1 MEAFAESGPLLIGLA
16 LTFGLFMTWGIGAN
30 DVANTM
36 GTSVGS
42 GALSPRRAITVAAI
56 FELLGAFLGGGR
68 VTETVRGEILD
79 PASVAATP
87 EIVVYGMIATLLAGG
102 LWLALASRRGWPVST
117 THTIIG
123 ALAGFGIAG
132 LGIGAVRWD
141 TLLGIGASWILS
153 PLLGGLLAY
162 LLMSSVRLLILDTAE
177 PQASARRWAPAY
189 VFLVGFTITLV
200 TLFGGLTH
208 LNLTLTPGG
217 SVLIAGAVGLALAG
231 VGRALTGDIEAPEQR
246 ERDYQFASVEQVF
259 APMMV
264 FAACAMAFA
273 HGSNDVANG
282 VGPVAAVLDVVRSG
296 EVGPFS
302 MVPGWLLALGGL
314 GIVSGILTYGARVI
328 VTLGSKITA
337 LTPTRGFC
345 ATLGAAITVALASRA
360 GLPVSTTHIVV
371 GAIMGVG
378 MARGIGAMDLRVLGG
393 MFLYWAITLPMS
405 GLFGALFFWAIQ
417 GALG

>member
-30 DVANTM
+30 DVANAM

-42 GALSPRRAITVAAI
+42 GALSPRRAIIIAAI
-56 FELLGAFLGGGR
+56 FEFLGAFLGGGR
-68 VTETVRGEILD
+68 VTETVRSEILD
-79 PASVAATP
+79 PAPLVGTP
-87 EIVVYGMIATLLAGG
+87 EIFVYGMIATLLAGG

-123 ALAGFGIAG
+123 GLAGFGLAG
-132 LGIGAVRWD
+132 LGVDAVRWD
-141 TLLGIGASWILS
+141 TLLRIGAGWIIS

-162 LLMSSVRLLILDTAE
+162 LLMASVRLLILNAAE

-189 VFLVGFTITLV
+189 VFLVGFTVTLV
-200 TLFGGLTH
+200 TLFEGLAH
-208 LNLTLTPGG
+208 LGLALSPGG
-217 SVLIAGAVGLALAG
+217 SALIAGAVGLVLAG
-231 VGRALTGDIEAPEQR
+231 VGRALTGDLEAPE
-246 ERDYQFASVEQVF
+246 ERDRDFQFASVEKVF

-264 FAACAMAFA
+264 FTACAMAFA

-282 VGPVAAVLDVVRSG
+282 VGPVAAVLGVVGSG
-296 EVGPFS
+296 EVLQS
-302 MVPGWLLALGGL
+302 SVVPGWLLALGGL

-345 ATLGAAITVALASRA
+345 ATLGAALTVVLASKA
-360 GLPVSTTHIVV
+360 GLPVSTTHVVV
-371 GAIMGVG
+371 GAIIGVG

-405 GLFGALFFWAIQ
+405 GLFGVLFFWAIK
-417 GALG
+417 GAMG